1 MLTGIIKKALNL
13 TAWLY
18 YCYLLAFLCLIQVV
32 CKRFIAYINNPK
44 YNKKKNNF
52 ILIREFY
59 FSFVSFETIFCFS
72 CVKLYFLLI

>member
-18 YCYLLAFLCLIQVV
+18 YCYLLACSCLIQVV

-44 YNKKKNNF
+44 YNNNNNF
-52 ILIREFY
+52 WEFY